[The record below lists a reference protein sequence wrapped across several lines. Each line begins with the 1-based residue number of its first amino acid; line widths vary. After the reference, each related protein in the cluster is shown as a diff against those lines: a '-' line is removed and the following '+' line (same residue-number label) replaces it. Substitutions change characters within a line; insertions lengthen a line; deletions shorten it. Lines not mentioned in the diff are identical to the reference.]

1 MARATKRPAAT
12 RELTF
17 EDYLRLPETRKR
29 QEVID
34 GVIVMSPAPTVRH
47 QRILLRLA
55 RHFDDHVTR
64 GGLGLVIMAPIDVL
78 IRKAPKLQTRQPDLL
93 FLSTEK
99 LAGLDLDRTNIVEVA
114 PDLVVEIAS
123 PSDRPGAWTAKLADY
138 AAIGVREVWRAK
150 PKDEAIEVLALDGGE
165 YRRAGQYRRGEVVAS
180 VVLPGL
186 ALPVAAIFD

>member
-12 RELTF
+12 HELTF

-64 GGLGLVIMAPIDVL
+64 GGLGLVVMAPIDVL

-99 LAGLDLDRTNIVEVA
+99 LAGLDLDRTNIFEVA

-123 PSDRPGAWTAKLADY
+123 PSDRPGAWDEKLADY
-138 AAIGVREVWRAK
+138 AAIGVPEVWRVK
-150 PKDEAIEVLALDGGE
+150 PK
-165 YRRAGQYRRGEVVAS
+165 
-180 VVLPGL
+180 
-186 ALPVAAIFD
+186 